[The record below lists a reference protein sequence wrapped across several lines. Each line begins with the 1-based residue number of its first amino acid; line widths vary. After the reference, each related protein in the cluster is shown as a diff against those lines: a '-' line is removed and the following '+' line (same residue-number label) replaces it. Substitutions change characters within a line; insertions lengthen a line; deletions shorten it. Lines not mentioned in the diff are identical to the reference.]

1 LLINRHY
8 KADNERQ
15 GALAPGTWQN
25 GNWNCGR
32 FERKLENHSYS
43 NLSKRCY
50 IELRKYLG
58 KRNLL

>member
-43 NLSKRCY
+43 NLSKRC
-50 IELRKYLG
+50 
-58 KRNLL
+58 